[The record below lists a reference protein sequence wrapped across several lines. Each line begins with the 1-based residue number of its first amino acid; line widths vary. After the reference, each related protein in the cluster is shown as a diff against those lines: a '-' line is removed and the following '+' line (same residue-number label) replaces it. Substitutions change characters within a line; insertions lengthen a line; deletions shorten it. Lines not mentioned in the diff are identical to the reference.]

1 MVLPEIKRKA
11 LCTAIVQRA
20 KRSAVPP
27 LFCLSQSAR
36 ILSHVPVS
44 FPVRSCPLTLTR
56 RENLLCTTTCFLLSF
71 NPPVQKLPSMTT
83 SLDGLSAGEPSS
95 LSGFFMYSS
104 FSLPFSVQV
113 VLIISVFHGFVKT
126 KKIKIFLGRTET
138 APWGGRG
145 AERNSE
151 SVLTPAFG
159 QEWLLCSLCG
169 RTYVSDSHLDAAAR
183 PPDREAVPV
192 RPQSQALDF

>member
-1 MVLPEIKRKA
+1 M
-11 LCTAIVQRA
+11 QRA
-20 KRSAVPP
+20 NFIRGTTLFFLFMESVGAISSFSGHHAPVFGKISAARTFRSFNADKAWEP
-27 LFCLSQSAR
+27 
-36 ILSHVPVS
+36 
-44 FPVRSCPLTLTR
+44 TLH
-56 RENLLCTTTCFLLSF
+56 NHLLSLPF

-145 AERNSE
+145 AGDKCGKNLSFSVDDER
-151 SVLTPAFG
+151 
-159 QEWLLCSLCG
+159 G
-169 RTYVSDSHLDAAAR
+169 RILRMDLY
-183 PPDREAVPV
+183 
-192 RPQSQALDF
+192 

>member
-1 MVLPEIKRKA
+1 MVLPEIKRKSP
-11 LCTAIVQRA
+11 LHSNCA
-20 KRSAVPP
+20 KGETFRGTT

-104 FSLPFSVQV
+104 FSLPLFVQV
-113 VLIISVFHGFVKT
+113 VLIISVFPYFVKT
-126 KKIKIFLGRTET
+126 KKIKIFCSILSGRSRT
-138 APWGGRG
+138 WFGIGGKISSM
-145 AERNSE
+145 AEMFMILF
-151 SVLTPAFG
+151 V
-159 QEWLLCSLCG
+159 C
-169 RTYVSDSHLDAAAR
+169 
-183 PPDREAVPV
+183 PV
-192 RPQSQALDF
+192 TI

>member
-104 FSLPFSVQV
+104 FSLPLFVQV
-113 VLIISVFHGFVKT
+113 VLIISVFPYFVKT
-126 KKIKIFLGRTET
+126 KKIKIFCSILSGRSRT
-138 APWGGRG
+138 WFGIGGR
-145 AERNSE
+145 SC
-151 SVLTPAFG
+151 
-159 QEWLLCSLCG
+159 CSRRSRFLRRLCG
-169 RTYVSDSHLDAAAR
+169 AGFLLSGVFLHSGVFSGADTDTGSL
-183 PPDREAVPV
+183 
-192 RPQSQALDF
+192 LLLL

>member
-1 MVLPEIKRKA
+1 MHNHFLSLP
-11 LCTAIVQRA
+11 
-20 KRSAVPP
+20 
-27 LFCLSQSAR
+27 
-36 ILSHVPVS
+36 
-44 FPVRSCPLTLTR
+44 
-56 RENLLCTTTCFLLSF
+56 F
-71 NPPVQKLPSMTT
+71 NPPVQKLPSMIT

-159 QEWLLCSLCG
+159 QERLLCSLYG

-192 RPQSQALDF
+192 RRLQFSPLNCNRHPAIENRFAMGWMPTGTMISHGLRSKCADLAEL